1 MAAARGSSARR
12 PSRPQQRTHPWP
24 PGSAAASR
32 ASADPIAARLRQ
44 QHSPDRR
51 RFGSGCHPP
60 RHRGGLASQSMR
72 RSAAR
77 RGRASSRRRSS
88 RSSEGQL
95 SSAGQKGLGRLRTS
109 RATRVGVE
117 QSVWTST
124 ESCFSQ
130 PWARRRSASRPNRS
144 VGRAGGG
151 LVGAAHLVDANR
163 TGRVG
168 GAEECEQQLGSAVAL
183 SPQVLKESQR
193 LDG

>member
-32 ASADPIAARLRQ
+32 ASADPIAATAPTAFAGPAPFRKWLP
-44 QHSPDRR
+44 STT
-51 RFGSGCHPP
+51 PP
-60 RHRGGLASQSMR
+60 RRLGVAIDAEKR
-72 RSAAR
+72 
-77 RGRASSRRRSS
+77 S
-88 RSSEGQL
+88 RSWPGVLAAAELKIERRATL